1 MIRRALRSVLRDRGG
16 VAALEFVIVMPVLAL
31 IMVATADLGNAL
43 QQSIRLE
50 TAARAGAQY
59 ALSYPS
65 DVAGITDQVRNSL
78 IGWPAG
84 SGITIGT
91 PTLRCVCPGNTSV
104 TCANE
109 DTCSVTTQQ
118 FITVSVTRPHAPL
131 LITQFTTLQGR
142 AEVRLR

>member
-65 DVAGITDQVRNSL
+65 DDTGITAQVRNSL
-78 IGWPAG
+78 IGWADG
-84 SGITIGT
+84 SDITIGT
-91 PTLRCVCPGNTSV
+91 PTLRCVCPGNASV

-109 DTCSVTTQQ
+109 DACSATTQQ

-131 LITQFTTLQGR
+131 LITQLTTLQGR